1 LNYADDFQI
10 PDNAFLGVWDVF
22 AVQPIHETLEAGHIY
37 CKVIKLNFYFAKY
50 RKQKIKYIIKMQEEN
65 ETNNCTDEN
74 RCEDCTHCARTK
86 PCSCGCGLLGGSC
99 YVGYSFDTG
108 EDLKTILEE
117 VSFEDL
123 CEYVMGMDGSDV
135 SEGWTKESIIEM
147 IIQMV
152 AKY

>member
-1 LNYADDFQI
+1 MKTNKHKIELLFCKIEKTKNQI
-10 PDNAFLGVWDVF
+10 
-22 AVQPIHETLEAGHIY
+22 
-37 CKVIKLNFYFAKY
+37 
-50 RKQKIKYIIKMQEEN
+50 YIIKMQQEN

-108 EDLKTILEE
+108 DDLKTILEE

-123 CEYVMGMDGSDV
+123 KEYAVETYGTDISK
-135 SEGWTKESIIEM
+135 EWTKESIIEM
-147 IIQMV
+147 IIKKV
-152 AKY
+152 ENY

>member
-1 LNYADDFQI
+1 
-10 PDNAFLGVWDVF
+10 
-22 AVQPIHETLEAGHIY
+22 
-37 CKVIKLNFYFAKY
+37 
-50 RKQKIKYIIKMQEEN
+50 MQQEN

-108 EDLKTILEE
+108 DDLKTILEE

-123 CEYVMGMDGSDV
+123 KEYAVETYGTDISK
-135 SEGWTKESIIEM
+135 EWTKESIIEM
-147 IIQMV
+147 IIKKV
-152 AKY
+152 ENY